1 MQNEHNKHL
10 GHDHNQHGA
19 GMAVMAIPAGKVKD
33 PVCGMIIDPA
43 KAAAKT
49 EYRGQTI
56 YFCNLKCE
64 QKFLAAPEM
73 YQAPQSEK
81 PRIKVT
87 AGTMFTCPM
96 HPEILQDHPG
106 DCPKCGMALEP
117 VMPSADP
124 NAENHELKDM
134 RRRFW
139 VSTMLTAPLFIASM
153 ADMVPKFSF
162 QHLLPH
168 GWLGWFQFALATPV
182 TLWGGWPLL
191 VKAWK
196 SVKNISPNMFT
207 LIGLGTL
214 SAFGF
219 SLVALFF
226 PQLFPPT
233 FRGHGGAI
241 DLYFESAAVITT
253 LVLLGQVMELTA
265 RDSTGGAI
273 RALLGL
279 KATTAH
285 IVSPYG
291 QPSAIH
297 GSADPSASMHYGE
310 ENDIPLE
317 DVYPGARL
325 RVRPGEKVPVDGKV
339 VEGNSFVDESMITG
353 ESLPVEKKSGDK
365 VTGSTLNGSGSFVMV
380 AERVGSD
387 TLLSQIVNM
396 VAQAQRSRAPIQ
408 RLADVV
414 SAWFVPAV
422 VLSAIVTFIVW
433 AMLGPEQRFTYAF
446 INAVAVLIIAC
457 PCALGLATPMSIM
470 VGVGNAA
477 RKGILVKDAA
487 ALETLSRIDTLVAD
501 KTGTLTEGKPA
512 VVAVLALNGLS
523 EAQLT
528 SYAAAL
534 EKSSEHPIARAI
546 VNAANATS
554 VPSAT
559 EFQSAAGHGVE
570 AKITG
575 DVWRIG
581 NAEFMRAIGVD
592 ATAAAAFAEA
602 RRARGETVVLVAK
615 QNQLMGAIAVADRI
629 KATTAAALAQL
640 KSAGVTVVML
650 TGDNHQTARAI
661 AAELGIEF
669 VADVKPADKASY
681 VAKLIGEGRTVA
693 MAGDGVNDAPA
704 LARAHVGIAMGTG
717 TDVAMESAGLTLVS
731 GDMTK
736 IAEARLISQR
746 VMRNIRQNLFFAFFY
761 NIIGVPVAAGILYPF
776 FGMLLSPMF
785 AAAAMSM
792 SSVSVITNALRLRLK

>member
-1 MQNEHNKHL
+1 M
-10 GHDHNQHGA
+10 
-19 GMAVMAIPAGKVKD
+19 
-33 PVCGMIIDPA
+33 
-43 KAAAKT
+43 
-49 EYRGQTI
+49 
-56 YFCNLKCE
+56 KCE
-64 QKFLAAPEM
+64 QKFLASPETYLLTQGAVGAQSASVRAPTDG
-73 YQAPQSEK
+73 PPGLS
-81 PRIKVT
+81 
-87 AGTMFTCPM
+87 FTCPM
-96 HPEILQDHPG
+96 HPEIIQDHPG

-117 VMPSADP
+117 VMPSADS

-139 VSTMLTAPLFIASM
+139 VSTMLTVPLFIVSM
-153 ADMVPKFSF
+153 SEMIPGLSL

-168 GWLGWFQFALATPV
+168 GWFDGAHPKLLGWFQFALATPV

-196 SVKNISPNMFT
+196 SIKNISPNMFT

-226 PQLFPPT
+226 PQLFPAT
-233 FRGHGGAI
+233 FRGHGGMI

-273 RALLGL
+273 KALLGL

-291 QPSAIH
+291 
-297 GSADPSASMHYGE
+297 GE
-310 ENDIPLE
+310 SDIPLE
-317 DVYPGARL
+317 DVYPGAKL

-339 VEGNSFVDESMITG
+339 TEGSSFLDESMITG
-353 ESLPVEKKSGDK
+353 ESLPVEKKTGDK

-387 TLLSQIVNM
+387 TLLSQIVHM

-422 VLSAIVTFIVW
+422 VLSAIATFILW
-433 AMLGPEQRFTYAF
+433 AMLGGEQSFTFAF
-446 INAVAVLIIAC
+446 VNAVAVLIIAC

-487 ALETLSRIDTLVAD
+487 ALETLSHIDTLVAD

-512 VVAVLALNGLS
+512 VVASMALPGLS
-523 EAQLT
+523 EAELLG
-528 SYAAAL
+528 YASAL

-546 VNAANATS
+546 VNAASTAELPQATN
-554 VPSAT
+554 
-559 EFQSAAGHGVE
+559 FQSVSGHGVE
-570 AKITG
+570 ATIEG
-575 DVWRIG
+575 AVWRIG
-581 NAEFMRAIGVD
+581 NADFVAAVGVGLNLPLPREIMD
-592 ATAAAAFAEA
+592 FLDT

-615 QNQLMGAIAVADRI
+615 HNQPMGAIAVADKV

-640 KSAGVTVVML
+640 KSAGVKVVML
-650 TGDNHQTARAI
+650 TGDNQQTAQAI
-661 AAELGIEF
+661 ATELGITEF
-669 VADVKPADKASY
+669 AADVKPADKETY
-681 VAKLIGEGRTVA
+681 VAKLIAEGRTVA

-717 TDVAMESAGLTLVS
+717 TDVAMESAGLTLVA
-731 GDMTK
+731 GDLTK
-736 IAEARLISQR
+736 IAEARLMSRR
-746 VMRNIRQNLFFAFFY
+746 VMKNIRQNLFFAFFY

-785 AAAAMSM
+785 AAAAMSL
-792 SSVSVITNALRLRLK
+792 SSVSVITNALRLRRR

>member
-1 MQNEHNKHL
+1 MQNEHNKHQ
-10 GHDHNQHGA
+10 GHDHSQHAHHGH
-19 GMAVMAIPAGKVKD
+19 GMAAMAIPAGKVKD
-33 PVCGMIIDPA
+33 PVCGMVIDPA

-49 EYRGQTI
+49 EYKGQTI

-64 QKFLAAPEM
+64 QKFLASPETYM
-73 YQAPQSEK
+73 GLEGVVNTTPSNT
-81 PRIKVT
+81 PVSVT
-87 AGTMFTCPM
+87 GLYTCPM
-96 HPEILQDHPG
+96 HPEIIQDHPG

-226 PQLFPPT
+226 PQLFPAA
-233 FRGHGGAI
+233 FRGHRGTI

-273 RALLGL
+273 KALLGL

-291 QPSAIH
+291 
-297 GSADPSASMHYGE
+297 D

-317 DVYPGARL
+317 DVYPGAKL

-339 VEGNSFVDESMITG
+339 TEGNSFVDESMITG

-387 TLLSQIVNM
+387 TLLSQIVHM

-422 VLSAIVTFIVW
+422 VLSAIITFVAW
-433 AMLGPEQRFTYAF
+433 AMLGPELRFTYAF
-446 INAVAVLIIAC
+446 VNAVAVLIIAC

-470 VGVGNAA
+470 VGVGSAA

-512 VVAVLALNGLS
+512 VVASLALSGLS
-523 EAQLT
+523 EAELLG
-528 SYAAAL
+528 YAAAL

-546 VNAANATS
+546 VNAGSTS
-554 VPSAT
+554 TALSDLPTAT

-570 AKITG
+570 AKIAG

-581 NAEFMRAIGVD
+581 NADFMRGSGVD
-592 ATAAAAFAEA
+592 ASAAAAFAEA

-615 QNQLMGAIAVADRI
+615 QNLLVGAIAVADKV
-629 KATTAAALAQL
+629 KATTAAALTQL
-640 KSAGVTVVML
+640 KSAGVQVVML
-650 TGDNHQTARAI
+650 TGDNQQTARAI

-669 VADVKPADKASY
+669 VADVKPADKEAY
-681 VAKLIGEGRTVA
+681 VAKLIAEGRTVA

-717 TDVAMESAGLTLVS
+717 TDVAMESAGLTLVA
-731 GDMTK
+731 GDLTK

-746 VMRNIRQNLFFAFFY
+746 VMKNIRQNLFFAFFY
-761 NIIGVPVAAGILYPF
+761 NIVGVPVAAGVLYPF

-792 SSVSVITNALRLRLK
+792 SSVSVITNALRLRRR